1 MVLRYTVKLEE
12 KNMFGFL
19 SNNIDTERGLFKS
32 QTIECQKN
40 WASQTLQVQGQA
52 PAAPRKHSV
61 LEHVG

>member
-1 MVLRYTVKLEE
+1 
-12 KNMFGFL
+12 MFGFL